1 MLEDVGEQVTVLAGV
16 NTIHL
21 VKRAHHRTNL
31 AILHRRLERWCVDL
45 LQRAFVEL
53 RVSLEPVLLLGVHL
67 VVLGGRHDGMAL
79 DALDVGNGH
88 LP

>member
-1 MLEDVGEQVTVLAGV
+1 MTVLAGV

-21 VKRAHHRTNL
+21 VKCAHHRTNL
-31 AILHRRLERWCVDL
+31 AILRCRLERWGVDL
-45 LQRAFVEL
+45 PQRALVEL
-53 RVSLEPVLLLGVHL
+53 RVSLEPVLLLGVHV

-79 DALDVGNGH
+79 DALDVANGH